1 MFSVLH
7 QAADTGVV
15 TLATDAGDS
24 IKDTA
29 IAVITALIPLG
40 VGVFL
45 ARRALGWAKGMVG

>member
-1 MFSVLH
+1 MFSVLQ